1 VVEKPLKNLIPRQFD
16 SQTTCPGSQDYEM
29 ITLLAAIQECHMPPL
44 VSEGLNL
51 ALYGMGT
58 VFVFLTLLVLATML
72 MSWLVAHWETAAVVA
87 LPADSAGTRKMAAI
101 TAAIHQ
107 HRNR

>member
-1 VVEKPLKNLIPRQFD
+1 
-16 SQTTCPGSQDYEM
+16 
-29 ITLLAAIQECHMPPL
+29 MPSL

-72 MSWLVAHWETAAVVA
+72 MSWLAAPKETVSVIAMPVD
-87 LPADSAGTRKMAAI
+87 LAGASKMAVI

>member
-1 VVEKPLKNLIPRQFD
+1 
-16 SQTTCPGSQDYEM
+16 
-29 ITLLAAIQECHMPPL
+29 MPPL

-58 VFVFLTLLVLATML
+58 VFIFLTLLVLATML
-72 MSWLVAHWETAAVVA
+72 MSWLVTQGETAAVVA
-87 LPADSAGTRKMAAI
+87 LPADSAGAKMAAI

>member
-1 VVEKPLKNLIPRQFD
+1 
-16 SQTTCPGSQDYEM
+16 
-29 ITLLAAIQECHMPPL
+29 MPPL

-72 MSWLVAHWETAAVVA
+72 MSWLVTHRETATVVA
-87 LPADSAGTRKMAAI
+87 LPADSAGAKMAAI

>member
-1 VVEKPLKNLIPRQFD
+1 
-16 SQTTCPGSQDYEM
+16 
-29 ITLLAAIQECHMPPL
+29 MPPL

>member
-1 VVEKPLKNLIPRQFD
+1 
-16 SQTTCPGSQDYEM
+16 
-29 ITLLAAIQECHMPPL
+29 MPPL

-58 VFVFLTLLVLATML
+58 VFVFLTLLVLATMM
-72 MSWLVAHWETAAVVA
+72 MSWLVAPKETAAVVA
-87 LPADSAGTRKMAAI
+87 LRIDLAGDRKIAAI

>member
-1 VVEKPLKNLIPRQFD
+1 M
-16 SQTTCPGSQDYEM
+16 S
-29 ITLLAAIQECHMPPL
+29 PL

-72 MSWLVAHWETAAVVA
+72 MSWLVAQRETAAAAA
-87 LPADSAGTRKMAAI
+87 LPADSADARTMAAI
-101 TAAIHQ
+101 TAAIHR

>member
-1 VVEKPLKNLIPRQFD
+1 M
-16 SQTTCPGSQDYEM
+16 S
-29 ITLLAAIQECHMPPL
+29 PL

-72 MSWLVAHWETAAVVA
+72 MSWLVAQQETAVVA
-87 LPADSAGTRKMAAI
+87 TLPADSADARTMAAI
-101 TAAIHQ
+101 TAAIHR
-107 HRNR
+107 HRNH

>member
-1 VVEKPLKNLIPRQFD
+1 
-16 SQTTCPGSQDYEM
+16 
-29 ITLLAAIQECHMPPL
+29 MPPL

-58 VFVFLTLLVLATML
+58 VFIFLTLLVLATML
-72 MSWLVAHWETAAVVA
+72 MSWLVTHREIAAVVA
-87 LPADSAGTRKMAAI
+87 LPADSAGAKMAAI

>member
-1 VVEKPLKNLIPRQFD
+1 M
-16 SQTTCPGSQDYEM
+16 T
-29 ITLLAAIQECHMPPL
+29 PL

-58 VFVFLTLLVLATML
+58 VFACLTLLVLATIL
-72 MSWLVAHWETAAVVA
+72 MSWLVARKEAVPIFASPVNLADPSKLAA
-87 LPADSAGTRKMAAI
+87 L

>member
-1 VVEKPLKNLIPRQFD
+1 
-16 SQTTCPGSQDYEM
+16 
-29 ITLLAAIQECHMPPL
+29 MPPL

-58 VFVFLTLLVLATML
+58 VFVFLTLLVLATMI
-72 MSWLVAHWETAAVVA
+72 MSWLVAPKETVAVIA
-87 LPADSAGTRKMAAI
+87 LPVDLAGDRKIAAI

>member
-1 VVEKPLKNLIPRQFD
+1 
-16 SQTTCPGSQDYEM
+16 
-29 ITLLAAIQECHMPPL
+29 MPPL

-72 MSWLVAHWETAAVVA
+72 MSWLVTRRETAAVVA
-87 LPADSAGTRKMAAI
+87 LPADSAGATMAAI

>member
-1 VVEKPLKNLIPRQFD
+1 
-16 SQTTCPGSQDYEM
+16 
-29 ITLLAAIQECHMPPL
+29 MPPL

-58 VFVFLTLLVLATML
+58 VFVFLTLLVLATMV
-72 MSWLVAHWETAAVVA
+72 MSWLVAPKETAAVVA
-87 LPADSAGTRKMAAI
+87 LPIDLAGDRKIAAI